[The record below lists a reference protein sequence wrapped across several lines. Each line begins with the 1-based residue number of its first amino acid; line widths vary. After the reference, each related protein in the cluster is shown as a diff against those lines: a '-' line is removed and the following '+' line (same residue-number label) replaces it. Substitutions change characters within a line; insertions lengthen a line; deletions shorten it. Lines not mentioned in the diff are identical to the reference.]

1 METTKSAV
9 IRCFVA
15 VEIPKPIQ
23 ASLKPVQTHLQSQIH
38 KRASWTKPGNFHLT
52 LKFLGDVRPEAIN
65 EISEAIQRATATHPP
80 FSIAFGGIGAFP
92 NLARPRVIWMGI
104 KQGIPTVSRLAKA
117 VNRELTH
124 LGFSTD
130 NRFHPHLTLARLR
143 TPTDLEPLKNI
154 LRKYDTIVGGSMR
167 VKAITL
173 MQSQL
178 HPNGAIYT
186 PLSVCHFSA

>member
-1 METTKSAV
+1 MDTCKSAT

-15 VEIPKPIQ
+15 VEIPEPIQ
-23 ASLKPVQTHLQSQIH
+23 ALLKPVQTGLQSRIH
-38 KRASWTKPGNFHLT
+38 RGSSWTKPGNFHLT
-52 LKFLGDVRPEAIN
+52 LKFLGDVHREAIHD
-65 EISEAIQRATATHPP
+65 ISEAVQRVTDTHPP

-92 NLARPRVIWMGI
+92 NLARPRVIWVGI
-104 KQGIPTVSRLAKA
+104 NQGASTVSRLSKA
-117 VNRELTH
+117 VNLELAH

-143 TPTDLEPLKNI
+143 SATNLEPLKNI

-167 VKAITL
+167 VNEITL

>member
-1 METTKSAV
+1 MDTAKSTL

-15 VEIPKPIQ
+15 IEIPASIQ
-23 ASLKPVQTHLQSQIH
+23 GLLKSVQTHLQSQIH
-38 KRASWTKPGNFHLT
+38 KGTSWTKPGNFHLT

-65 EISEAIQRATATHPP
+65 DISEAIQGVTDTHPS

-104 KQGIPTVSRLAKA
+104 KQGASTVSRLAKA

-130 NRFHPHLTLARLR
+130 TRFHPHLTLARLR
-143 TPTDLEPLKNI
+143 TATNLEPLKHI
-154 LRKYDTIVGGSMR
+154 PRKYDTIVGGSMR
-167 VKAITL
+167 VNEITL
-173 MQSQL
+173 IQSQL

-186 PLSVCHFSA
+186 PLSVHHFSA